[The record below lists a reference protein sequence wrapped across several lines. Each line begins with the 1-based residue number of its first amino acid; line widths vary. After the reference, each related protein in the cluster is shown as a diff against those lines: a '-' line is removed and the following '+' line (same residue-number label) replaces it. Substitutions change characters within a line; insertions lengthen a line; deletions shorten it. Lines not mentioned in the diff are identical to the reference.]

1 MNYKELK
8 QLIQKHNQAYYDN
21 SASMI
26 TDAEYDQLYDKL
38 ESMEKAQGWRD
49 HDSPTKHVGGAAGK
63 ITHPYKLYSLRKIYE
78 GEEEL
83 EPWMDVKVPK
93 IDGTNLT
100 LIYRRGKLKMG
111 LTRGNGEQGTDIT
124 HLVGMLKGA
133 PTTIDLD
140 YDEVVVNGECVT
152 DNNVENFR
160 NYVSGALGLDSPSEF
175 AQRNIRF
182 IAHDWLGI
190 SMDYE
195 PRMKILKN
203 AGFFTVLEEQAW
215 DYPKDGIVYRC
226 NSYAKS
232 QQLGYTSKY
241 PRFAVAL
248 KQRMTETATTTL
260 QDVLWVVGR
269 TGTVNPT
276 GVVDPVVLDDATISR
291 VTLHNIG
298 IIEEHGLGL
307 GDTIQIER
315 AGGVIPKF
323 IGVVD
328 HSEHGIKINK
338 NHAEQTI
345 GVQTKRDG
353 PRLMVTDK
361 NNISSIKFLEYFIR
375 ILEIKGLGPAS
386 VKKMGLTHPV
396 DLFEDQN
403 WDKLGANGSKVE
415 AEIERTKTKPYDIV
429 LASLGIS
436 GVGRRAAKL
445 IVSKIPAFRNLRDIE
460 TTEIKGIG
468 PSTVESVLSWL
479 DENEEWVHTLPL
491 QLEQN
496 VTVEDVVGTPARKVC
511 ITGKLDMTRNDLSD
525 RLDKLGFKVTSTVTK
540 DCYALITGGD
550 TTSSKY
556 KRAVTLGITIIDYW
570 SSQKNVLSGD
580 F

>member
-8 QLIQKHNQAYYDN
+8 QLIQKHNEAYYDN

-38 ESMEKAQGWRD
+38 ENMEKAQGWRD

-111 LTRGNGEQGTDIT
+111 LTRGNGEQGTDVT

-133 PTTIDLD
+133 PTKIDLD

-182 IAHDWLGI
+182 IAHDWLGV

-203 AGFFTVLEEQAW
+203 AGFFTVFEEQAW

-338 NHAEQTI
+338 YHAEQTI

-361 NNISSIKFLEYFIR
+361 NNISSIKYLEYFIR

-429 LASLGIS
+429 LASLGIF

-511 ITGKLDMTRNDLSD
+511 ITGKLDMTRSDLGD
-525 RLDKLGFKVTSTVTK
+525 RLEKLGFKVTSTVTK

>member
-38 ESMEKAQGWRD
+38 EAMEKAQGWRD
-49 HDSPTKHVGGAAGK
+49 HDSPTNHVGGTGGK
-63 ITHPYKLYSLRKIYE
+63 VTHPYKLYSLQKVYDEDEI
-78 GEEEL
+78 
-83 EPWMDVKVPK
+83 EPWKKDVKLPK

-100 LIYRRGKLKMG
+100 LIYRRGKLRMG
-111 LTRGNGEQGTDIT
+111 LTRGNGEQGTDVT

-133 PTTIDLD
+133 PTRITTED
-140 YDEVVVNGECVT
+140 DEVVINGECVT
-152 DNNVENFR
+152 DNDVENYR
-160 NYVSGALGLDSPSEF
+160 NYVSGAIGLDSPAEF
-175 AQRNIRF
+175 AERNIKF
-182 IAHDWLGI
+182 IAHDWLGVT
-190 SMDYE
+190 MNYTT
-195 PRMKILKN
+195 RMKVVKN
-203 AGFFTVLEEQAW
+203 MGFYTVFDDDSW
-215 DYPKDGIVYRC
+215 NYPRDGVVYRTD
-226 NSYAKS
+226 SWDREQGA
-232 QQLGYTSKY
+232 GWTSKY

-248 KQRMTETATTTL
+248 KEREIETAITTL

-269 TGTVNPT
+269 TGAVNPT

-298 IIEEHGLGL
+298 IIEEHDLGL
-307 GDTIQIER
+307 GDMIKIER

-323 IGVVD
+323 LGVVE
-328 HSEHGIKINK
+328 HSAHGIKITK
-338 NHAEQTI
+338 SHAEQTI
-345 GVQTKRDG
+345 GSETKRDG
-353 PRLMVTDK
+353 PRLMVADK
-361 NNISSIKFLEYFIR
+361 NNISSVKFLEYFIR

-386 VKKMGLTHPV
+386 VQKMGLTHPI
-396 DLFEDQN
+396 DLYEDQN
-403 WDKLGANGSKVE
+403 WDKLGANGAKVE

-429 LASLGIS
+429 LASLGIP
-436 GVGRRAAKL
+436 GVGRRASKL

-460 TTEIKGIG
+460 TTDIKGVG

-479 DENEEWVHTLPL
+479 DENEEWVTTLPL

-496 VTVEDVVGTPARKVC
+496 VTVDEVVGTPARKVC
-511 ITGKLDMTRNDLSD
+511 ITGKLDMTRKDLAD
-525 RLDKLGFKVTSTVTK
+525 RLESKGFKVTSTVTK

-550 TTSSKY
+550 NTSSKY
-556 KRAVTLGITIIDYW
+556 KRAVTLGVNIIDYW
-570 SSQKNVLSGD
+570 SSQKDVINGD

>member
-38 ESMEKAQGWRD
+38 EAMEKAQGWRD
-49 HDSPTKHVGGAAGK
+49 HDSPTNHVGGTGGK
-63 ITHPYKLYSLRKIYE
+63 VTHPYKLYSLQKVYDEDEI
-78 GEEEL
+78 
-83 EPWMDVKVPK
+83 EPWKKDVKLPK

-100 LIYRRGKLKMG
+100 LIYRRGKLRMG
-111 LTRGNGEQGTDIT
+111 LTRGNGEQGTDVT

-133 PTTIDLD
+133 PTRITTED
-140 YDEVVVNGECVT
+140 DEVVINGECVT
-152 DNNVENFR
+152 DNDVENYR
-160 NYVSGALGLDSPSEF
+160 NYVSGAIGLDSPAEF
-175 AQRNIRF
+175 AERNIKF
-182 IAHDWLGI
+182 IAHDWLGVT
-190 SMDYE
+190 MNYTT
-195 PRMKILKN
+195 RMKVVKN
-203 AGFFTVLEEQAW
+203 MGFYTVFDDDSW
-215 DYPKDGIVYRC
+215 NYPRDGVVYRTD
-226 NSYAKS
+226 SWDREQGA
-232 QQLGYTSKY
+232 GWTSKY

-248 KQRMTETATTTL
+248 KEREIETAITTL

-269 TGTVNPT
+269 TGAVNPT

-298 IIEEHGLGL
+298 IIEEHDLGL
-307 GDTIQIER
+307 GDMIKIER

-323 IGVVD
+323 LGVVE
-328 HSEHGIKINK
+328 HSAHGIKITK
-338 NHAEQTI
+338 SHAEQTI
-345 GVQTKRDG
+345 GSETKRDG
-353 PRLMVTDK
+353 PRLMVADK
-361 NNISSIKFLEYFIR
+361 NNISSVKFLEYFIR

-386 VKKMGLTHPV
+386 VQKMGLTHPI
-396 DLFEDQN
+396 DLYENQN
-403 WDKLGANGSKVE
+403 WDKLGANGAKVE

-429 LASLGIS
+429 LASLGIP
-436 GVGRRAAKL
+436 GVGRRASKL

-460 TTEIKGIG
+460 TTDIKGVG

-479 DENEEWVHTLPL
+479 DENEEWVTTLPL

-496 VTVEDVVGTPARKVC
+496 VTVEEVVGTPARKVC
-511 ITGKLDMTRNDLSD
+511 ITGKLDMTRKDLAD
-525 RLDKLGFKVTSTVTK
+525 RLESKGFKVTSTVTK

-550 TTSSKY
+550 NTSSKY
-556 KRAVTLGITIIDYW
+556 KRAVTLGVNIIDYW
-570 SSQKNVLSGD
+570 SSQKDVINGD

>member
-8 QLIQKHNQAYYDN
+8 QIIQKHNQAYYDN

-38 ESMEKAQGWRD
+38 ENMEKAQGWRD

-63 ITHPYKLYSLRKIYE
+63 VTHPYKLYSLRKIYE

-83 EPWMDVKVPK
+83 ESWMNVKLPK

-111 LTRGNGEQGTDIT
+111 LTRGNGEQGTDVT
-124 HLVGMLKGA
+124 HLIGMLKGA
-133 PTTIDLD
+133 PTRIDLD

-182 IAHDWLGI
+182 IAHDWLGV

-203 AGFFTVLEEQAW
+203 AGFFTVLEDQSW

-248 KQRMTETATTTL
+248 KQRMTEIAITTL

-276 GVVDPVVLDDATISR
+276 GVVEPVVLDDATISR

-298 IIEEHGLGL
+298 IIEEHNLGL

-323 IGVVD
+323 IGVVQ
-328 HSEHGIKINK
+328 HSEHRIKVNK
-338 NHAEQTI
+338 YHAEQTI
-345 GVQTKRDG
+345 GMQTKRDG
-353 PRLMVTDK
+353 PRLMVADK
-361 NNISSIKFLEYFIR
+361 NNINTSKVLEHFIKTLD
-375 ILEIKGLGPAS
+375 IKGLGPAS
-386 VKKMGLTHPV
+386 VQKMGLTHPV
-396 DLFEDQN
+396 DLFEGQN
-403 WDKLGANGSKVE
+403 WGKLGANGSKVE

-429 LASLGIS
+429 LASLGMS

-479 DENEEWVHTLPL
+479 DENEEWVNTLPL

-496 VTVEDVVGTPARKVC
+496 VTVEDVVGTPARNVC
-511 ITGKLDMTRNDLSD
+511 ITGKLDMTRGDLGD
-525 RLDKLGFKVTSTVTK
+525 RLEKFGFKVTSTVTK

>member
-26 TDAEYDQLYDKL
+26 TDSEYDQLYDKL
-38 ESMEKAQGWRD
+38 ENMEKAQGWRD
-49 HDSPTKHVGGAAGK
+49 HDSPTKHIGGAAGK
-63 ITHPYKLYSLRKIYE
+63 VTHPYKLYSLRKIYE

-83 EPWMDVKVPK
+83 EAWMNVKLPK

-111 LTRGNGEQGTDIT
+111 LTRGNGEQGTDVT
-124 HLVGMLKGA
+124 HLIGMLKGA
-133 PTTIDLD
+133 PTRIDLD

-182 IAHDWLGI
+182 IAHDWLGV

-195 PRMKILKN
+195 PRMRILKN
-203 AGFFTVLEEQAW
+203 AGFFTVLEDQSW

-248 KQRMTETATTTL
+248 KQRMTEIAITTL

-276 GVVDPVVLDDATISR
+276 GVVEPVVLDDATISR

-298 IIEEHGLGL
+298 IIEEHNLGL

-323 IGVVD
+323 IGVVQ
-328 HSEHGIKINK
+328 HSEHRIKVNK
-338 NHAEQTI
+338 YHAEQTI
-345 GVQTKRDG
+345 GMQTKRDG
-353 PRLMVTDK
+353 PRLMVADK
-361 NNISSIKFLEYFIR
+361 NNINTSKVLEHFIKTLD
-375 ILEIKGLGPAS
+375 IKGLGPAS
-386 VKKMGLTHPV
+386 VQKMGLTHPV
-396 DLFEDQN
+396 DLFEGQN
-403 WDKLGANGSKVE
+403 WGKLGANGSKVE

-479 DENEEWVHTLPL
+479 DENEEWVNTLPL

-496 VTVEDVVGTPARKVC
+496 VTVEDVVGTPARNVC
-511 ITGKLDMTRNDLSD
+511 ITGKLDMTRGDLGD
-525 RLDKLGFKVTSTVTK
+525 RLEKFGFKVTSTVTK

>member
-38 ESMEKAQGWRD
+38 EAMEKAQGWRD
-49 HDSPTKHVGGAAGK
+49 HDSPTNHVGGTGGK
-63 ITHPYKLYSLRKIYE
+63 VTHPYKLYSLQKVYDEDEI
-78 GEEEL
+78 
-83 EPWMDVKVPK
+83 EPWKKDVKLPK

-100 LIYRRGKLKMG
+100 LIYRRGKLRMG
-111 LTRGNGEQGTDIT
+111 LTRGNGEQGTDVT

-133 PTTIDLD
+133 PTRITTED
-140 YDEVVVNGECVT
+140 DEVVINGECVT
-152 DNNVENFR
+152 DNDVENYR
-160 NYVSGALGLDSPSEF
+160 NYVSGAIGLDSPAEF
-175 AQRNIRF
+175 AERNIKF
-182 IAHDWLGI
+182 IAHDWLGVT
-190 SMDYE
+190 MNYTT
-195 PRMKILKN
+195 RMKVVKN
-203 AGFFTVLEEQAW
+203 MGFYTVFDDDSW
-215 DYPKDGIVYRC
+215 NYPRDGVVYRTD
-226 NSYAKS
+226 SWDREQGA
-232 QQLGYTSKY
+232 GWTSKY

-248 KQRMTETATTTL
+248 KEREVETAITTL

-269 TGTVNPT
+269 TGAVNPT

-298 IIEEHGLGL
+298 IIEEHNLGL
-307 GDTIQIER
+307 GDMIKIER

-323 IGVVD
+323 LGVVE
-328 HSEHGIKINK
+328 HSAHGIKITK
-338 NHAEQTI
+338 SHAEQTI
-345 GVQTKRDG
+345 GSETKRDG
-353 PRLMVTDK
+353 PRLMVADK
-361 NNISSIKFLEYFIR
+361 NNISSVKFLEYFIR

-386 VKKMGLTHPV
+386 VQKMGLTHPI
-396 DLFEDQN
+396 DLYENQN
-403 WDKLGANGSKVE
+403 WDKLGANGAKVE

-429 LASLGIS
+429 LASLGIP
-436 GVGRRAAKL
+436 GVGRRASKL

-460 TTEIKGIG
+460 TTDIKGVG

-479 DENEEWVHTLPL
+479 DENEEWVTTLPL

-496 VTVEDVVGTPARKVC
+496 VTVEEVVGTPARKVC
-511 ITGKLDMTRNDLSD
+511 ITGKLDMTRKDLAD
-525 RLDKLGFKVTSTVTK
+525 RLESKGFKVTSTVTK

-550 TTSSKY
+550 NTSSKY
-556 KRAVTLGITIIDYW
+556 KRAVTLGVNIIDYW
-570 SSQKNVLSGD
+570 SSQKDVINGD

>member
-8 QLIQKHNQAYYDN
+8 QIIQKHNQAYYDN

-38 ESMEKAQGWRD
+38 ENMEKAQGWRD

-63 ITHPYKLYSLRKIYE
+63 VTHPYKLYSLRKIYE

-83 EPWMDVKVPK
+83 ESWMNVKLPK

-111 LTRGNGEQGTDIT
+111 LTRGNGEQGTDVT
-124 HLVGMLKGA
+124 HLIGMLKGA
-133 PTTIDLD
+133 PTRIDLD

-182 IAHDWLGI
+182 IAHDWLGV

-203 AGFFTVLEEQAW
+203 AGFFTVLEDQSW

-248 KQRMTETATTTL
+248 KQRMTEIAITTL

-276 GVVDPVVLDDATISR
+276 GVVEPVVLDDATISR

-298 IIEEHGLGL
+298 IIEEHNLGL

-323 IGVVD
+323 IGVVQY
-328 HSEHGIKINK
+328 SEHGIKVNK
-338 NHAEQTI
+338 YHAEQTI
-345 GVQTKRDG
+345 GMQTKRDG
-353 PRLMVTDK
+353 PRLMVADK
-361 NNISSIKFLEYFIR
+361 NNINTSKVLEHFIKTLD
-375 ILEIKGLGPAS
+375 IKGLGPAS
-386 VKKMGLTHPV
+386 VQKMGLTHPV

-403 WDKLGANGSKVE
+403 WNKLGANGSKVE

-479 DENEEWVHTLPL
+479 DENEEWVNTLPL

-496 VTVEDVVGTPARKVC
+496 VTVEDVVGTPARNVC
-511 ITGKLDMTRNDLSD
+511 ITGKLDMTRGDLGD
-525 RLDKLGFKVTSTVTK
+525 RLEKFGFKVTSTVTK

>member
-8 QLIQKHNQAYYDN
+8 QIIQKHNQAYYDN

-38 ESMEKAQGWRD
+38 ENMEKAQGWRD
-49 HDSPTKHVGGAAGK
+49 HNSPTKHVGGAAGK
-63 ITHPYKLYSLRKIYE
+63 VTHPYKLYSLRKIYE

-83 EPWMDVKVPK
+83 ESWMNVKLPK

-111 LTRGNGEQGTDIT
+111 LTRGNGEQGTDVT
-124 HLVGMLKGA
+124 HLIGMLKGA
-133 PTTIDLD
+133 PTRIDLD

-182 IAHDWLGI
+182 IAHDWLGV

-195 PRMKILKN
+195 PRMRILKN
-203 AGFFTVLEEQAW
+203 AGFFTVLEDQAW

-248 KQRMTETATTTL
+248 KQRMTEIAITTL

-276 GVVDPVVLDDATISR
+276 GVVEPVVLEDATISR

-298 IIEEHGLGL
+298 IIEEHNLGL
-307 GDTIQIER
+307 GDIIQIER

-323 IGVVD
+323 IGVVQ
-328 HSEHGIKINK
+328 HSEHRIKVNK
-338 NHAEQTI
+338 YHAEQTI
-345 GVQTKRDG
+345 GMQTKRDG
-353 PRLMVTDK
+353 PRLMVADK
-361 NNISSIKFLEYFIR
+361 NNINTSKVLEHFIKTLD
-375 ILEIKGLGPAS
+375 IKGLGPAS
-386 VKKMGLTHPV
+386 VQKMGLTHPV
-396 DLFEDQN
+396 DLFEGQN
-403 WDKLGANGSKVE
+403 WGKLGANGSKVE

-436 GVGRRAAKL
+436 GVGRRASKL

-479 DENEEWVHTLPL
+479 DENEEWVNTLPL

-511 ITGKLDMTRNDLSD
+511 ITGKLDMTRGDLGD
-525 RLDKLGFKVTSTVTK
+525 RLEKFGFKVTSTVTK